1 MSVIAID
8 IAPSLRCPG
17 CLAPVQALPNEY
29 LCNQCQT
36 VYPVVAGIP
45 IFIHEARSAFTI
57 QECANDLAAAAS
69 SPPAPRRWRDRLPS
83 ISGNYGSEA
92 NFEEVA
98 QLLLAASP
106 RPRVLVLG
114 GRILGTGME
123 AFVKHTQ
130 IELVETDVCP
140 GPRVKMICD
149 AHDVPFADATF
160 DGVIIQAVL
169 EHVCDPWRC
178 VAEIHRVLKPRGLVY
193 AETPFIQQVHGGA
206 WDFTR
211 FTDLGHRRLFR
222 HFEQVRRGACCGPGM
237 ALAWT
242 FQYFLLSLTESKR
255 LRGCIRIGTEL
266 TTFWLKHVDRFLMHT
281 RGTQDAA
288 SGFYFIGRR
297 SDTTLSDRDLIKEWR
312 GII

>member
-1 MSVIAID
+1 MSVIAAD
-8 IAPSLRCPG
+8 IATSLRCPG
-17 CLAPVQALPNEY
+17 CQAPVQERPNKY
-29 LCNQCQT
+29 LCNQCQAI
-36 VYPVVAGIP
+36 YPVVAGIP
-45 IFIHEARSAFTI
+45 VFIHEPRSAFTI
-57 QECANDLAAAAS
+57 KECANGLTAAAS
-69 SPPAPRRWRDRLPS
+69 SSPAPRRWRDCLPS
-83 ISGNYGSEA
+83 ISGNHGSEA
-92 NFEEVA
+92 NFEEFA
-98 QLLLAASP
+98 QLLLSTSP

-123 AFVKHTQ
+123 AFVKHAE

-149 AHDVPFADATF
+149 AHDVPFADGTF

-178 VAEIHRVLKPRGLVY
+178 VEEIHRVLKPQGLVY

-222 HFEQVRRGACCGPGM
+222 RFEQVSRGACCGPGM
-237 ALAWT
+237 ALAWS
-242 FQYFLLSLTESKR
+242 FQYFLLSLTENKW

-266 TTFWLKHVDRFLMHT
+266 TTFWLKNVDHFLMHT

-297 SDTTLSDRDLIKEWR
+297 SDIILSDRDLIKEWR